1 MTQAIISVRVDKELH
16 NQMQLY
22 DEINWSAIIRKSIA
36 EQVEKM
42 EQEQIDKPRAEK
54 AAERMDALRRARA
67 FDHGKPSGEIIR
79 KWRQKRK
86 W

>member
-1 MTQAIISVRVDKELH
+1 MTQAIVSVRVDKELH

-22 DEINWSAIIRKSIA
+22 EEINWSAVIRKSIS

-42 EQEQIDKPRAEK
+42 EQEQIDTTRAQK

-67 FDHGKPSGEIIR
+67 FNHGKPSGEIIR
-79 KWRQKRK
+79 EWRQKRK